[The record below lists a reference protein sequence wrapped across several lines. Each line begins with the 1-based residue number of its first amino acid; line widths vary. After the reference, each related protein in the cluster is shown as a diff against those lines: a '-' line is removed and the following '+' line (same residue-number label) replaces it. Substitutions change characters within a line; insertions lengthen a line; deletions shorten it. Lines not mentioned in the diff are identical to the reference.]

1 MDKFQEKYIKLSK
14 DYYKNNG
21 NAASVEALYQFK
33 EELEASEDMQAKSV
47 LVDIYQLLSMQKSAY
62 ELLLKIHDKNDKK
75 QLKTLGY
82 LVQFVDEGDKWAVP
96 RPKSKEQRA
105 NFSPKGKGCHLAKI
119 SLSPRAIK
127 NWRI

>member
-82 LVQFVDEGDKWAVP
+82 LAQFMDEGDKWAVP
-96 RPKSKEQRA
+96 RPKSKEQILA
-105 NFSPKGKGCHLAKI
+105 QKAKAATLPNFATTQSH
-119 SLSPRAIK
+119 
-127 NWRI
+127 

>member
-33 EELEASEDMQAKSV
+33 EELEASEDMQAKKV
-47 LVDIYQLLSMQKSAY
+47 LVDLYQLLSMQKSAY
-62 ELLLKIHDKNDKK
+62 ELLLKILDKNDKK

-82 LVQFVDEGDKWAVP
+82 LAQFLDEGDKW
-96 RPKSKEQRA
+96 RCQGQRA
-105 NFSPKGKGCHLAKI
+105 KSRF
-119 SLSPRAIK
+119 
-127 NWRI
+127 

>member
-1 MDKFQEKYIKLSK
+1 MDKFQDKYINLSK

-82 LVQFVDEGDKWAVP
+82 LAQFFDEGDKWAVP

-119 SLSPRAIK
+119 SLPPRAIK
-127 NWRI
+127 NWCI